1 MSSDRPKIFDYIFDK
16 MGYDKTAFVL
26 TFQTDSDKR
35 TIEDICRALERA
47 DESERIKKEY
57 DEDPEGTKDKYP
69 EIFYY
74 FDGILGTAVAQGRHP
89 AGVVVSPITLNDN
102 IGTFWKEEKRILQI
116 DMEEIHDGTGLAKY
130 DFLILKNVGIIS
142 NVYKQLG
149 KPYPKSYEID
159 WEDKAVWDDMITSP
173 VGIFQFEGDYAFS
186 LLKKYKPQKI
196 NDMSLV
202 NASLRPSG
210 ASYRDDLIAR
220 KPHKNPSK
228 LIDDLLADNGGYLV
242 FQEDIIKFLVEV
254 CGLSGSEADN
264 TRRGIARKRTDIL
277 EEMLPKILDGYCSK
291 SDKPR
296 AEAEEEAKEF
306 IQIIEDASSYM
317 FGYNHSTGYSMIG
330 YLCAY
335 LRYYHPVE
343 FIASYLN
350 NSENEKDT
358 VDGTNL
364 AEQLGVKIYPPTFGK
379 SKGDYVADSKNRIV
393 YKGIGSIK
401 YLNSG
406 VGEQLYELGRNKYDT
421 FIDLLYDI
429 SNKTS
434 LNSKQL
440 NILIG
445 INFFKEFGGNKYLLK
460 CVKVFDNITTKKQFK
475 KESLPL
481 DLTEENIRPF
491 AGKETEKIFKDVDV
505 IGLTKQII
513 KGYDKEETLSLKEI
527 FEIELENLG
536 YVSHIDSNYDSDI
549 VLVENLNINRYGVA
563 FVDLYRIKD
572 GAKTNIKIDKN
583 YFKEKPLSKGDII
596 RVVEFKDKEKKK
608 RDEKGRWVGTGV
620 YEKILTKYGMVE
632 ADE

>member
-57 DEDPEGTKDKYP
+57 DEDPESTKDKYP

-102 IGTFWKEEKRILQI
+102 IGTFWKEGKRILQI

-350 NSENEKDT
+350 NAENEKDT

-364 AEQLGVKIYPPTFGK
+364 AEQLKIKIYPPTFGK
-379 SKGDYVADSKNRIV
+379 SKGDYVADSENRIV

-401 YLNSG
+401 YLNCE

-429 SNKTS
+429 NNKTS

-460 CVKVFDNITTKKQFK
+460 CVDVFNNITTKKQFK

-481 DLTEENIRPF
+481 GLTEEDIRPF
-491 AGKETEKIFKDVDV
+491 ANKETEKIFKEVDV
-505 IGLTKQII
+505 IRLTKQII
-513 KGYDKEETLSLKEI
+513 KGCNKEETLSLKEM
-527 FEIELENLG
+527 FKIELENLG
-536 YVSHIDSNYDSDI
+536 YVSHTDFNYEPDI
-549 VLVENLNINRYGVA
+549 VLIENINTNRYGTSFA
-563 FVDLYRIKD
+563 DLYRIKD
-572 GAKTNIKIDKN
+572 GAKTNIKIDKD

-608 RDEKGRWVGTGV
+608 RDEKGKWVGTGV

-632 ADE
+632 ANE

>member
-57 DEDPEGTKDKYP
+57 DEDPESTKDKYP

-291 SDKPR
+291 SDKSR

-350 NSENEKDT
+350 NAENEKDT

-364 AEQLGVKIYPPTFGK
+364 AEQLKIKIYPPTFGK
-379 SKGDYVADSKNRIV
+379 SKGDYVADSENRIV

-401 YLNSG
+401 YLNCE

-429 SNKTS
+429 NNKTS

-460 CVKVFDNITTKKQFK
+460 CVDVFNNITTKKQFK

-481 DLTEENIRPF
+481 GLTEEDIRPF
-491 AGKETEKIFKDVDV
+491 ANKETEKIFKEVDV
-505 IGLTKQII
+505 IRLTKQII
-513 KGYDKEETLSLKEI
+513 KGCNKEETLSLKEM
-527 FEIELENLG
+527 FKIELENLG
-536 YVSHIDSNYDSDI
+536 YVSHTDFNYEPDI
-549 VLVENLNINRYGVA
+549 VLIENINTNRYGTSFA
-563 FVDLYRIKD
+563 DLYRIKD
-572 GAKTNIKIDKN
+572 GAKTNIKIDKD

-608 RDEKGRWVGTGV
+608 RDEKGKWVGTGV